1 MEYFALVEK
10 INSWFSNYAMIL
22 AFIEDKHCGQ
32 WIPKRWNLIHFSL
45 SLTVHRL
52 WMSTPFVERRNVCM
66 IKLYF
71 PLSIRSQHTKYFH
84 PSMRRSRKTWREE
97 EIYGLLKFCVKFNDP
112 FPIYIRTL
120 ATRTRAIVIA
130 CGHSNGDACL
140 ELDIQI
146 CIYGRSLSVP
156 VLCYCCCPAAII
168 QEGQYGALKIDE

>member
-1 MEYFALVEK
+1 MIFKLCDDFSIYRGQTLRTMNTKEMEF
-10 INSWFSNYAMIL
+10 NSL
-22 AFIEDKHCGQ
+22 
-32 WIPKRWNLIHFSL
+32 LSL
-45 SLTVHRL
+45 SVLRL
-52 WMSTPFVERRNVCM
+52 WISTPFVERRNVCM

-130 CGHSNGDACL
+130 CGHSNGDACS